1 MQNNCTINV
10 ENSINSGQVFLWR
23 KNKDI
28 WYGVNGQD
36 ILKISKAGTVKSYQN
51 TKTDF
56 FRRRDNI
63 EKIIKSISKDRVTK
77 KAVKQYLGL
86 RILEQDPFQC
96 LISFIVSSNSN
107 IQKIKNSLEK
117 ISRKFGDRVEF
128 ENQEFFLFPKPEKLA
143 NASIDE
149 IRSCGVGYRAVE
161 FENQEF
167 FLFPKPDKLVN
178 ASIGE
183 IRSCGV
189 GYRARFIK
197 EAAKWTVQKQI
208 DFEYLKKCDYQEAKK
223 EICQIPGIGNKVAD
237 CIMLFSLNKLESFPL
252 DRWMIRI
259 LEKYYSDKFQLE
271 TKTIT
276 EKQYEILHEKIVNH
290 FGPYA
295 GYAQQFLFK
304 MERENYQKKWL

>member
-1 MQNNCTINV
+1 MQNNRTINV

-23 KNKDI
+23 KNNDA
-28 WYGVNGQD
+28 WYGINGQD
-36 ILKISKAGTVKSYQN
+36 ILKISKSGTIKSYQN
-51 TKTDF
+51 VKTDF
-56 FRRRDNI
+56 FRKRDNI
-63 EKIIKSISKDRVTK
+63 EIIIKSISKDSITK

-96 LISFIVSSNSN
+96 LISFIISSNSN

-117 ISRKFGDRVEF
+117 ITKKFGDKIEF

-143 NASIDE
+143 KASINE
-149 IRSCGVGYRAVE
+149 IKNCGVGYRA
-161 FENQEF
+161 
-167 FLFPKPDKLVN
+167 K
-178 ASIGE
+178 
-183 IRSCGV
+183 
-189 GYRARFIK
+189 FIK
-197 EAAKWTVQKQI
+197 DAANTTFLKKI
-208 DFEYLKKCDYQEAKK
+208 DFECLKKSNYQDAKN
-223 EICQIPGIGNKVAD
+223 EILLIPGIGNKVAD
-237 CIMLFSLNKLESFPL
+237 CILLFSLNKLESFPL

-259 LEKYYSDKFQLE
+259 LEKYYSDKFQIE

-276 EKQYEILHEKIVNH
+276 EKQYGILHEKIVKH